1 MKSDSTNTQ
10 TTTLV
15 PIDPDSNA
23 LVKTEQPDHRD
34 EVMRETEALVQAF
47 QRRIH
52 AEVEAAG
59 NVTRETY
66 LNVVR
71 QARQA
76 IEQEP
81 FLAPDHMEKSMKSMQ
96 KQAEHNFL
104 VIGGELEAIGVR
116 LADAAR
122 TIWKELSNS
131 TKL

>member
-15 PIDPDSNA
+15 PIDPNSNA

-34 EVMRETEALVQAF
+34 EIMRETEALVQAF

-59 NVTRETY
+59 NITREAY
-66 LNVVR
+66 LNAVR

-81 FLAPDHMEKSMKSMQ
+81 FFTPDHMEKSMRSMQ
-96 KQAEHNFL
+96 KQAERNFL
-104 VIGGELEAIGVR
+104 VIGGELESIGVR

-122 TIWKELSNS
+122 TVWKELSNS
-131 TKL
+131 TKS